1 MLYQL
6 LRRIKMGMI
15 EVSKLT
21 KIISGYENDGFS
33 LGKAARKK
41 RIKYFCEL
49 IESKF
54 SEKGRVKILDIG
66 GTVQYWNIIDKDF
79 LDRNN
84 VQITLLNLP
93 GSQAFEADGRFDFLT
108 GNATE
113 DIWSYLDPQDYDLIH
128 SNSVIEHVG
137 DWAQMKRFASNIRD
151 FHGGYFVQ
159 TPNFW
164 FPIEPHCMTLFFH
177 WLPKPLRV
185 WLVAHFSLGHW
196 AKGANTDEAVEI
208 VESARLLSKSMFK
221 ALFDDALVKQEKFL
235 FLTKSFMAVR
245 VDGEEVSS

>member
-1 MLYQL
+1 
-6 LRRIKMGMI
+6 
-15 EVSKLT
+15 VSKLT

-33 LGKAARKK
+33 LGKSARKK

-49 IESKF
+49 IENVF
-54 SEKGRVKILDIG
+54 REKGSVKILDIG
-66 GTVQYWNIIDKDF
+66 GTVQYWKILDEEF

-93 GSQAFEADGRFDFLT
+93 GSQAFDAVGRFDFLT
-108 GNATE
+108 GDATD
-113 DIWSYLDPQDYDLIH
+113 DIWSQLNQQDYDLIH

-137 DWAQMKRFASNIRD
+137 DWAQMRKFASNIKH

-164 FPIEPHCMTLFFH
+164 FPVEPHCMTLFFH

-196 AKGANTDEAVEI
+196 DKGAGTDEAVEI

-221 ALFDDALVKQEKFL
+221 ALFDDALIKQEKFL
-235 FLTKSFMAVR
+235 FLTKSFMGVR
-245 VDGEEVSS
+245 LDGGEASS

>member
-1 MLYQL
+1 M
-6 LRRIKMGMI
+6 
-15 EVSKLT
+15 SKLT

-33 LGKAARKK
+33 LGKSARKK

-49 IESKF
+49 IENVF
-54 SEKGRVKILDIG
+54 REKGSVKILDIG
-66 GTVQYWNIIDKDF
+66 GTVQYWKILDEEF

-93 GSQAFEADGRFDFLT
+93 GSQAFDAVGRFDFLT
-108 GNATE
+108 GDATD
-113 DIWSYLDPQDYDLIH
+113 DIWSQLNQQDYDLIH

-137 DWAQMKRFASNIRD
+137 DWAQMRKFASNIKH

-164 FPIEPHCMTLFFH
+164 FPVEPHCMTLFFH

-196 AKGANTDEAVEI
+196 DKGAGTDEAVEI

-221 ALFDDALVKQEKFL
+221 ALFDDALIKQEKFL
-235 FLTKSFMAVR
+235 FLTKSFMGVR
-245 VDGEEVSS
+245 LDGGEASS

>member
-1 MLYQL
+1 
-6 LRRIKMGMI
+6 MGI
-15 EVSKLT
+15 VKVSKLT
-21 KIISGYENDGFS
+21 KLISGYEKDGFS
-33 LGKAARKK
+33 LGKLARKK
-41 RIKYFCEL
+41 RIQYFCNL
-49 IESKF
+49 IEDKYK
-54 SEKGRVKILDIG
+54 EKGFVNILDIG
-66 GTVQYWNIIDKDF
+66 GTVQYWNILDSDF

-93 GSQAFEADGRFDFLT
+93 GSQVYQADGRFDFLT

-113 DIWSYLDPQDYDLIH
+113 DIWSYLNPQDFDLIH

-137 DWAQMKRFASNIRD
+137 DWAQMRKFATNIKS

-164 FPIEPHCMTLFFH
+164 FPVEPHCMTLFFH
-177 WLPKPLRV
+177 WLPKPVRV

-196 AKGANTDEAVEI
+196 EKGANIDEAVEI
-208 VESARLLSKSMFK
+208 VESARLLSKTMFK
-221 ALFDDALVKQEKFL
+221 ALFNDARVKQERFL

-245 VDGEEVSS
+245 ADGDKVTSS